1 MVLSY
6 HLFFIMQERKSKKQQ
21 IPAGF
26 SDRLLLTTKHC
37 CMFIILL

>member
-26 SDRLLLTTKHC
+26 SDHLLLTTKHC